1 MKKNKTKKFLIF
13 LVFDTNQAIQTAY
26 NAYFTYLHISDSV
39 RIGLSKH
46 THTHTHTHTYTKT
59 ADSVRIGLSIHTH
72 THTYTKTADCPVNM

>member
-46 THTHTHTHTYTKT
+46 THTHTYTKT

-72 THTYTKTADCPVNM
+72 THTHTHIHKDS

>member
-46 THTHTHTHTYTKT
+46 THTHTYTKT

-72 THTYTKTADCPVNM
+72 THTHTHTYTKTADCPVNM

>member
-13 LVFDTNQAIQTAY
+13 LVFDTNQGIQTAY

-46 THTHTHTHTYTKT
+46 THTHTYTKT
-59 ADSVRIGLSIHTH
+59 ADSVRSIHTH